1 MAHGLLAPA
10 LPRAPGPRRDRV
22 FGGIVV
28 VYLIGIPVFAAN
40 TGTPLGIAIAGS
52 AIFLPGDILKVVV
65 TVLLA
70 KGVHRAWPGLIAPAA
85 WPWRREVTLRA

>member
-1 MAHGLLAPA
+1 MAHGPLVPRYRVLPA
-10 LPRAPGPRRDRV
+10 LAATA

-65 TVLLA
+65 TVLVA

-85 WPWRREVTLRA
+85 WPWRREAVTLRA